1 VGYSLKPF
9 IRENLPIWKS
19 QKEAKLEVGQTD
31 IGQGQPASGKEN

>member
-19 QKEAKLEVGQTD
+19 QKEAKLEVGQLSKR
-31 IGQGQPASGKEN
+31 QPIAIIE